1 MNFLVPNTP
10 NSASTQL
17 TSNATTIAARG
28 GRRTLIIINRKG
40 SEVLYVKEGAGCS
53 STDFSYILPG
63 GTANN
68 DGLGFGVEITYTG
81 LVSIYATSTTPLATA
96 VENY

>member
-1 MNFLVPNTP
+1 MILAKNTP

-53 STDFSYILPG
+53 STDFSYILVG
-63 GTANN
+63 GTTDN
-68 DGLGFGVEITYTG
+68 DGYGGSVPIAYTG